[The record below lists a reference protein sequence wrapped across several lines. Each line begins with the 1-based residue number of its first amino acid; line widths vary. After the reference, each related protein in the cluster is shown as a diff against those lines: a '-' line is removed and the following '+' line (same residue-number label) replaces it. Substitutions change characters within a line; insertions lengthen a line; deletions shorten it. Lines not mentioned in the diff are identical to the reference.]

1 MRGPL
6 GPKRQ
11 STAGAAGL
19 GYHAGMRVRVRL
31 FAVLREGAGLAATD
45 LELGPGATPEA
56 AWQAL
61 VEAHPALA
69 SRRANLAAAV
79 NRRYARFDAPLRDGD
94 ELAFVPPVSGG

>member
-1 MRGPL
+1 
-6 GPKRQ
+6 
-11 STAGAAGL
+11 
-19 GYHAGMRVRVRL
+19 MRVRVRL
-31 FAVLREGAGLAATD
+31 FAVLREVAGRPE
-45 LELGPGATPEA
+45 LELELPAGATPEA

-79 NRRYARFDAPLRDGD
+79 NRRYARFDAPLCDGD